1 MCSVSS
7 VVLDMDIVRTI
18 VACETVDKLTLLEN
32 LYVLNEYEQGLVYE
46 RKVEIITRLLE
57 WGMENERH
65 GLAAN
70 LSDSWTPEQR
80 RHFLA
85 EWNVD
90 EALRLVLNKE
100 ALQHSSDEPQSG
112 RGERRSIDEVN
123 EGTSE
128 QVSENNYFTVMSVKQ
143 VQVKKFKTTRTD
155 YTVRFTNTFA
165 NMQLSQ
171 YHNQLH
177 EIFGSLLDAVIKDVP
192 ENDQVRF
199 VLQSSQ
205 LEHPISIPFLFAS
218 RLTTERI
225 LAQIE
230 RVVQSNH
237 EFRLND
243 SVNVNV
249 VHVEMPFNKQKID
262 CSYSKRGRFM
272 FGSGSSCFDCQN

>member
-70 LSDSWTPEQR
+70 LSDSWKPEQR

-143 VQVKKFKTTRTD
+143 VQVK
-155 YTVRFTNTFA
+155 
-165 NMQLSQ
+165 
-171 YHNQLH
+171 
-177 EIFGSLLDAVIKDVP
+177 
-192 ENDQVRF
+192 
-199 VLQSSQ
+199 
-205 LEHPISIPFLFAS
+205 
-218 RLTTERI
+218 
-225 LAQIE
+225 
-230 RVVQSNH
+230 VVQSNH

-262 CSYSKRGRFM
+262 CSY
-272 FGSGSSCFDCQN
+272 